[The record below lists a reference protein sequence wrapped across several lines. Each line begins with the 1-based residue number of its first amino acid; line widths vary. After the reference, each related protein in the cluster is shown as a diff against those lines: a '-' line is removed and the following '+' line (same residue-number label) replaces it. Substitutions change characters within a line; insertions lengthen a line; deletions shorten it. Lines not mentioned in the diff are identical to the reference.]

1 MPTRNLNWQRLFR
14 GNLTILTPSMA
25 TSTYRVVTHL
35 FAFPVL
41 PPSLMNS
48 MSSFHTGYALHR
60 TRLHPSL
67 IFAVLGLKR
76 LKACFP
82 TAQGSSGCCLFG
94 STFMLASKVI
104 CDNAFKQIVVDRRI
118 GYVPAEGDQPDGE
131 RDVPVFG
138 LGADRPSSNAEGIR
152 GDGE

>member
-1 MPTRNLNWQRLFR
+1 MLTRYLNRRCPFH
-14 GNLTILTPSMA
+14 GNLMILTPSMA
-25 TSTYRVVTHL
+25 TSTYHVITHL
-35 FAFPVL
+35 FACPVL
-41 PPSLMNS
+41 PPSLMSS

-104 CDNAFKQIVVDRRI
+104 CDDKFEQIVVNRRV

>member
-1 MPTRNLNWQRLFR
+1 MPTRYLNRRRPFR
-14 GNLTILTPSMA
+14 GNLTILTPSTA

-35 FAFPVL
+35 FACPVL
-41 PPSLMNS
+41 PPSLMSS

-67 IFAVLGLKR
+67 IFAALVLKR
-76 LKACFP
+76 LKAHFP
-82 TAQGSSGCCLFG
+82 TARGSSGRRLFG

-104 CDNAFKQIVVDRRI
+104 CDDAFEQIVVDRRV

-138 LGADRPSSNAEGIR
+138 LGADCPPGDAEGI
-152 GDGE
+152 